1 MPLPFLASFLVQL
14 LIGVGSMVIGYLTM
28 PKAAT
33 SQPDELRDMDEPTA
47 ESRPIP
53 VLFGELDVAPNVL
66 WWGDKATTSRKVS
79 A

>member
-1 MPLPFLASFLVQL
+1 MPFPFLSLLVQL
-14 LIGVGSMVIGYLTM
+14 IIGVGLQVLGYLLM

-33 SQPDELRDMDEPTA
+33 AQPTETQDMDEPTA

-53 VLFGELDVAPNVL
+53 VIFGELDVAPNCI
-66 WWGDKATTSRKVS
+66 WFGDKATTSRKVK

>member
-1 MPLPFLASFLVQL
+1 MPFPFLALFLQL
-14 LIGVGSMVIGYLTM
+14 LVGIGLQVLGYILM
-28 PKAAT
+28 PKASTA
-33 SQPDELRDMDEPTA
+33 QPDELRDMDEPTA

-53 VLFGELDVAPNVL
+53 VVFGELDVAPNIL

>member
-1 MPLPFLASFLVQL
+1 MAFPFLTLLVQL
-14 LIGVGSMVIGYLTM
+14 LIGIGTAAIGYLMM

-33 SQPDELRDMDEPTA
+33 SQPEEVTDMDEPTA

-53 VLFGELDVAPNVL
+53 VVFGEMDVAPNII
-66 WWGDKATTSRKVS
+66 WFGDKATTTRKVS

>member
-14 LIGVGSMVIGYLTM
+14 LIGVGSMVIGYLMM

-53 VLFGELDVAPNVL
+53 VVFGELDVAPNVL